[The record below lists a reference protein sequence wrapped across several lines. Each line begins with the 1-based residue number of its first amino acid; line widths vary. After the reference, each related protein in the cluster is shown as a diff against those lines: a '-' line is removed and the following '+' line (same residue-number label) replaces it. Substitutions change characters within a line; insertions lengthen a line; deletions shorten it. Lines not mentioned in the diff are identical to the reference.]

1 MILYKN
7 AASHTT
13 NAIQTSSQIIWT
25 AKFRPILIVLSISK
39 CTLKHRNGLLVN
51 GGLINLKMMVRVLG
65 NMNFRVRQEHRV
77 MHTLSKANSKIFQI
91 KARLDLANMI
101 HKLIL
106 LDLQNHNTQ
115 LTKSVMDYE
124 TTIRQG
130 QDIII
135 KNKVSVVKVFIIVSK
150 VRVTKKELINIRVL
164 ANIHQ
169 KEQTQ

>member
-1 MILYKN
+1 
-7 AASHTT
+7 
-13 NAIQTSSQIIWT
+13 
-25 AKFRPILIVLSISK
+25 
-39 CTLKHRNGLLVN
+39 
-51 GGLINLKMMVRVLG
+51 
-65 NMNFRVRQEHRV
+65 

-106 LDLQNHNTQ
+106 LDIQNHNTQ
-115 LTKSVMDYE
+115 LTKSVMDYD

-150 VRVTKKELINIRVL
+150 VRVTKKELVNIRVL

>member
-1 MILYKN
+1 
-7 AASHTT
+7 
-13 NAIQTSSQIIWT
+13 
-25 AKFRPILIVLSISK
+25 
-39 CTLKHRNGLLVN
+39 
-51 GGLINLKMMVRVLG
+51 
-65 NMNFRVRQEHRV
+65 

-115 LTKSVMDYE
+115 LTKSVMDYD

-135 KNKVSVVKVFIIVSK
+135 INKVSVVKVFIIVSK
-150 VRVTKKELINIRVL
+150 VRVTKKELVNIRVL

>member
-1 MILYKN
+1 
-7 AASHTT
+7 
-13 NAIQTSSQIIWT
+13 
-25 AKFRPILIVLSISK
+25 
-39 CTLKHRNGLLVN
+39 
-51 GGLINLKMMVRVLG
+51 
-65 NMNFRVRQEHRV
+65 
-77 MHTLSKANSKIFQI
+77 
-91 KARLDLANMI
+91 MI

-150 VRVTKKELINIRVL
+150 VRVTKKELVNIRVL

>member
-1 MILYKN
+1 
-7 AASHTT
+7 
-13 NAIQTSSQIIWT
+13 
-25 AKFRPILIVLSISK
+25 
-39 CTLKHRNGLLVN
+39 
-51 GGLINLKMMVRVLG
+51 
-65 NMNFRVRQEHRV
+65 

-150 VRVTKKELINIRVL
+150 VRVTKKELVNIRVL

>member
-1 MILYKN
+1 
-7 AASHTT
+7 
-13 NAIQTSSQIIWT
+13 
-25 AKFRPILIVLSISK
+25 
-39 CTLKHRNGLLVN
+39 
-51 GGLINLKMMVRVLG
+51 
-65 NMNFRVRQEHRV
+65 
-77 MHTLSKANSKIFQI
+77 MHTLSKANSKIFQN

-150 VRVTKKELINIRVL
+150 VRVTKKELVNIRVL

>member
-1 MILYKN
+1 
-7 AASHTT
+7 
-13 NAIQTSSQIIWT
+13 
-25 AKFRPILIVLSISK
+25 
-39 CTLKHRNGLLVN
+39 
-51 GGLINLKMMVRVLG
+51 
-65 NMNFRVRQEHRV
+65 

-115 LTKSVMDYE
+115 LTKSVMDYD

-150 VRVTKKELINIRVL
+150 VRVTKKELVNIRVL

>member
-1 MILYKN
+1 
-7 AASHTT
+7 
-13 NAIQTSSQIIWT
+13 
-25 AKFRPILIVLSISK
+25 
-39 CTLKHRNGLLVN
+39 
-51 GGLINLKMMVRVLG
+51 
-65 NMNFRVRQEHRV
+65 

-115 LTKSVMDYE
+115 LTKSVMDYD
-124 TTIRQG
+124 TTISQG

-150 VRVTKKELINIRVL
+150 VRVTKKELVNIRVL

>member
-1 MILYKN
+1 
-7 AASHTT
+7 
-13 NAIQTSSQIIWT
+13 
-25 AKFRPILIVLSISK
+25 
-39 CTLKHRNGLLVN
+39 
-51 GGLINLKMMVRVLG
+51 
-65 NMNFRVRQEHRV
+65 

-135 KNKVSVVKVFIIVSK
+135 KNKVSVVKVLIIVSK
-150 VRVTKKELINIRVL
+150 VRVTKKELVNIRVL